1 MHKLAFLLA
10 CLAWTSFGQQEQA
23 SIEPASSDPD
33 GESDSLKALAA
44 LLVALDD
51 PSAAFSPTSAGQ
63 VGPGQLPV
71 SATGPSTPEV
81 PVSVPDT
88 VDVPVRVP
96 DCEMKGCGHQVTYRG
111 TRIKRIKVS
120 GFRSRRSNRFGRRV
134 LKARRRKGRHSLA
147 PQMFKKTN
155 HG

>member
-1 MHKLAFLLA
+1 MARVAVVLA
-10 CLAWTSFGQQEQA
+10 CFALGAYGQQEEASFEQERSSPISESQA
-23 SIEPASSDPD
+23 LE
-33 GESDSLKALAA
+33 ALAK
-44 LLVALDD
+44 LLVAHD
-51 PSAAFSPTSAGQ
+51 PPASFSPSNPGQ
-63 VGPGQLPV
+63 VLTPALGSSVASGS
-71 SATGPSTPEV
+71 SAPDVVAPRAPEC
-81 PVSVPDT
+81 D
-88 VDVPVRVP
+88 
-96 DCEMKGCGHQVTYRG
+96 MKGCGHQVTYRG